1 MGCFLFVLVCVCG
14 VGLCVNSPRQKDSKH
29 ACQPEKKRRR
39 PRKRVSF
46 NLQWQQ
52 QRQQPRQQCL
62 CRLHNFSCGRIR
74 DAEHLRRR
82 ISPCTNITTC
92 NNTSNNTCL
101 SQAPMSLVL
110 QPRPTP
116 RVRRGCVALLVLAVS
131 LGVLAVSHPL
141 QAKALSASADS
152 SSLPRLRQ
160 RRDVPSAPPR
170 NPTTTPTPGGA
181 FAVSWEA
188 PDPGTTNGAIT
199 GYVIRI
205 RPTAP
210 QPPTWAYGNASLD
223 ATDVEVSSST
233 FSYTLADELSFPF
246 SGYDVGVAVKN
257 AEGFGPFAM
266 LSVDPPNSIP
276 SGQPRSV
283 STSLPPVDPMTYP
296 PDADEVIVQWTVP
309 AGIWF
314 RNAPAIGFDLVATP
328 VPGSTTDEVVTVR
341 FPKQWQ
347 DGDSPDEQLTASIT
361 GLTPNTE
368 YVVLVYTI
376 GLDGDRSTASFMTT
390 EKTRPHLPTVAP
402 AGLSVDDTS
411 ATTFNL
417 SWDAMSAST
426 PGSNGDIVGYRI
438 YHVPTADRGC
448 TNMACAPPTPCQ
460 EDPRCE
466 FGVCTYT
473 NKPNFTSCDD
483 GNAHTVSDHCEAG
496 ACIGT
501 LVNQHIDQQPVH
513 RHIYM
518 NTRSHGGGYMPRL
531 GEFWY
536 PSWSG
541 SSVYRYAEDGTYK
554 TNFGTSSSQIMQL
567 WGEPDSLY
575 YYTANWGYNYCRKIG
590 PFPSTSVRWTYTPS
604 PATTV
609 GGIATD
615 SNYAYCIQNG
625 RSTVHV
631 LNKET
636 GSLVRTFDLTGGSIG
651 SLNGGFAVVN
661 DKIYYGTGQY
671 FYRHN
676 LEDGTF
682 DGFRFQTI
690 QTISNMA
697 FTGQDLCISPNSD
710 NVYCYQVISHNIWK
724 PDDGAH
730 LLDTVNA
737 YTSLSMN
744 TRSYA
749 GGFAPMHREYWYP
762 YWSGSTIYRYTWKG
776 YYIGAFNAVN
786 GVGSIRQLWGSPD
799 SPHYYL
805 AASNYIYKATW
816 PQNQLVWSYNL
827 GTTAGGVTTHGD
839 SVYAMRATTNLV
851 YVLRATDGELQRTFN
866 LDSSSGDN
874 FSNMFGGLVAVK
886 GRLFRG
892 GRDNA
897 RFYRSVGGSGGHDLR
912 FYSNCER
919 VSTNPNSYRIDTG
932 GYSNSW
938 ATGSSSIYV
947 DEMEVFYLTEDA
959 YDPCDG
965 IVCPTNPCTP
975 TNVCQLGVCV
985 STTIPDGTPCDDG
998 DATTAFDACVA
1009 GQCVGAARYSNTS
1022 SYTLDD
1028 LHPGRTY
1035 AVQVQAYTSIG
1046 GGPLSDAVHGT
1057 TLEAPPSSGPVDVAG
1072 TALSD
1077 SKIKLTWNAPANPT
1091 HNGRLLGYEVYI
1103 ASAGGPAA
1111 FVTSLNYYTF
1121 TVTGLLPYTEYTF
1134 YLTTFNGAGASPPS
1148 ESITVRTQEA
1158 PPGPP
1163 SNVQADEELSDNGE
1177 VITVSWQPPYEPNGI
1192 VIKYT
1197 IYYQKLGGTWQ
1208 SVTTSSGSVRSV
1220 EIDGLDPISTY
1231 VVQVSA
1237 WTAAGEG
1244 ERSNTIA
1251 PTTGQ
1256 GIPRTPPDNVDANA
1270 LSKTAIKVTYDLPP
1284 SDEGEV
1290 VEYSIYYTPEPL
1302 PSSCE
1307 EISCHARDTCHDV
1320 GECIHDP
1327 FYGPMCTAPAKRDGT
1342 ECDDGDDSTGF
1353 DTCVMGQCRSVP
1365 RPQPVSPVTSTFSGT
1380 WSTRSYGMAYNPRR
1394 NEWWFPEYTS
1404 SSTGTVVYR
1413 YSADDLTTLVGRFRI
1428 QQRRYLMQIWVH
1440 VDETYLLNTYTD
1452 NYVYRYGPFPLVTQL
1467 WAYNFG
1473 TTVGGVSLHDGVV
1486 YAMQS
1491 GSYNIR
1497 VLDWE
1502 TGQLQRS
1509 FSLSGSP
1516 QGFSNIY
1523 GTFAVVSNKIFV
1535 GDYNDNDMYRFDL
1548 QTYQY
1553 DNVHWTASY
1562 QTQKLGFDGQHLCIA
1577 SGDPVECW
1585 RIVDE
1590 NVYGDRTVISAN
1602 APAQAIMGSEIL
1614 TKDMNLAISKE
1625 VSPNSDSSF
1634 KLCFR
1639 ASDHGFSGSTF
1650 HARCDNKGQTVVVVR
1665 STEGSPQGP
1674 RVFGA
1679 FAPNSWRSDTSTY
1692 LRADDAFLFRFVNN
1706 GQFERTDLLNYP
1718 EYAQYTRPGYCPEFG
1733 NSDFRMSTDCRS
1745 GYTSTNAYTVHQSSS
1760 TYNNEW
1766 LTGSYNSWQ
1775 VDDVEVFYR
1784 VDESADPCFDVTCDP
1799 PMGQC
1804 KLPGRCVSGEC
1815 VYDVAPNGTPCNDG
1829 DDATVFDTC
1838 QDTVCVGRH
1847 PVITEDNQ
1855 HTFTGLNPYTTY
1867 AFRVA
1872 ARTVRG
1878 QGPASDAVRARTL
1891 SGTPTGPPQDVVARA
1906 AATTV
1911 LHITW
1916 KQPLFGERHG
1926 TISSYKLWVQRLNSM
1941 RQPAGT
1947 PWTIV
1952 TGNDLTNYNLTD
1964 LDAYTYY
1971 QVKVAAST
1979 IDGLGPYSD
1988 ASIARTAEGTPPV
2001 APTNVQVDSTTTETV
2016 TLSWDPISPLEAD
2029 GILIGYTI
2037 SVRQGPRSDC
2047 TRHPASIDVV
2057 YIDTPRVETYT
2068 VLELEDTAV
2077 YPYEFQVA
2085 ARTAAGE
2092 GVYSASALHMTSGGS
2107 QVCSGPSTWTSDV
2120 TSTSANV
2127 WVKPPPTVELNGNT
2141 IATINVTVTAI
2152 EDSNRRPITGATPA
2166 WLVFS
2171 AADGFNASQ
2180 ALSGLDPYTVYSVEA
2195 VVITTTGVSSPTSA
2209 PYTFRTAEAT
2219 PGAVGSLIA
2228 QEVGD
2233 VVKVLWTPPSPANGA
2248 LQYRITFTPAVD
2260 GTSEFTTSYAN
2271 FSLDVLSGTTYTV
2284 RVVALTGA
2292 GDGPARQTTV
2302 ETVPANVAA
2311 PVITLQ
2317 SAAETELR
2325 LKATWTSPLTAFH
2338 LQYKAEGDDDFS
2350 DVMDYAVSTNA
2361 RQHTFT
2367 LSGLEHSTSY
2377 TVRVQADTDDGLG
2390 LTAQYEHATAVV
2402 PPSAPQTVVVPTV
2415 LTNARSHTR
2424 AYTHSL

>member
-1 MGCFLFVLVCVCG
+1 
-14 VGLCVNSPRQKDSKH
+14 
-29 ACQPEKKRRR
+29 
-39 PRKRVSF
+39 
-46 NLQWQQ
+46 
-52 QRQQPRQQCL
+52 
-62 CRLHNFSCGRIR
+62 
-74 DAEHLRRR
+74 
-82 ISPCTNITTC
+82 
-92 NNTSNNTCL
+92 
-101 SQAPMSLVL
+101 MSLHAPITKMMAIAIVFPLIGLLALAHAESHVL
-110 QPRPTP
+110 PARF
-116 RVRRGCVALLVLAVS
+116 
-131 LGVLAVSHPL
+131 
-141 QAKALSASADS
+141 
-152 SSLPRLRQ
+152 

-188 PDPGTTNGAIT
+188 PDPGTTNGAIA

-205 RPTAP
+205 RSTAP
-210 QPPTWAYGNASLD
+210 QPPTWAYGNAILD

-283 STSLPPVDPMTYP
+283 STSLPPVDAMTYP
-296 PDADEVIVQWTVP
+296 PDADEIIVQWTVP

-328 VPGSTTDEVVTVR
+328 VPGSTTNEVVTVR

-390 EKTRPHLPTVAP
+390 DKTRPHLPTVAP

-411 ATTFNL
+411 ATAFNL

-448 TNMACAPPTPCQ
+448 TNLACPPPSPCQ

-473 NKPNFTSCDD
+473 NKPDNITCDD
-483 GNAHTVSDHCEAG
+483 GNAHTVRDHCVAG
-496 ACIGT
+496 TCVGD

-513 RHIYM
+513 RHIHM

-531 GEFWY
+531 GEFCGA
-536 PSWSG
+536 SI
-541 SSVYRYAEDGTYK
+541 YRYAQDGTYK
-554 TNFGTSSSQIMQL
+554 TAFTAAGSTNNMMQL

-575 YYTANWGYNYCRKIG
+575 YYTANWGSQYCRKLG
-590 PFPSTSVRWTYTPS
+590 PYPSSSVVWTYTPF

-625 RSTVHV
+625 QATVHV
-631 LNKET
+631 LDKMT

-651 SLNGGFAVVN
+651 TLHGAFAVVN

-676 LEDGTF
+676 LADGKH

-690 QTISNMA
+690 QTINNMA

-730 LLDTVNA
+730 LLDTVNTYA
-737 YTSLSMN
+737 TISFDS
-744 TRSYA
+744 RSYA

-897 RFYRSVGGSGGHDLR
+897 RFYRYDLETGTYDGMYFSVATSIYSCSFNGQDICVSGGDPPHNVFYDTDRGSPPLIAGSKILNKDMNAQLSDLLPSHYFARCYSGTADGWSSSTFHSRCDNKGPTLTIGRNRDTGRVFGGFTHIPWTTSSGYRTDYAAFLFRFNGDQVERTDQDLSSPGNAVYHTSSYCPTFGGGHDLR

-919 VSTNPNSYRIDTG
+919 VTANPNSYRIDTG

-938 ATGSSSIYV
+938 AGGTNDFYV
-947 DEMEVFYLTEDA
+947 DEMEVFYLTEDSF
-959 YDPCDG
+959 DPCDG
-965 IVCPTNPCTP
+965 VVCPTNTCTP
-975 TNVCQLGVCV
+975 TN
-985 STTIPDGTPCDDG
+985 
-998 DATTAFDACVA
+998 
-1009 GQCVGAARYSNTS
+1009 
-1022 SYTLDD
+1022 
-1028 LHPGRTY
+1028 
-1035 AVQVQAYTSIG
+1035 VQAYTSIG

-1121 TVTGLLPYTEYTF
+1121 TVTGLLPYTDYTF

-1148 ESITVRTQEA
+1148 ASITVRTQEA

-1177 VITVSWQPPYEPNGI
+1177 VITISWQPPHEPNG
-1192 VIKYT
+1192 VVTQYT
-1197 IYYQKLGGTWQ
+1197 VYYQKLGGTWQ
-1208 SVTTSSGSVRSV
+1208 SMTTSSGSVRSV

-1237 WTAAGEG
+1237 WTSVGEG
-1244 ERSNTIA
+1244 QRSNTIA

-1256 GIPRTPPDNVDANA
+1256 GIPRTPPDNVGANA
-1270 LSKTAIKVTYDLPP
+1270 LNKTAIKVTYDLPP

-1718 EYAQYTRPGYCPEFG
+1718 EYAQYTRPDYCPEFG

-1855 HTFTGLNPYTTY
+1855 HTFTGLDPYTTY

-1926 TISSYKLWVQRLNSM
+1926 TISSYKLWVQHLNSM

-1971 QVKVAAST
+1971 Q
-1979 IDGLGPYSD
+1979 
-1988 ASIARTAEGTPPV
+1988 
-2001 APTNVQVDSTTTETV
+2001 
-2016 TLSWDPISPLEAD
+2016 
-2029 GILIGYTI
+2029 
-2037 SVRQGPRSDC
+2037 
-2047 TRHPASIDVV
+2047 
-2057 YIDTPRVETYT
+2057 
-2068 VLELEDTAV
+2068 
-2077 YPYEFQVA
+2077 
-2085 ARTAAGE
+2085 
-2092 GVYSASALHMTSGGS
+2092 
-2107 QVCSGPSTWTSDV
+2107 
-2120 TSTSANV
+2120 
-2127 WVKPPPTVELNGNT
+2127 
-2141 IATINVTVTAI
+2141 
-2152 EDSNRRPITGATPA
+2152 
-2166 WLVFS
+2166 
-2171 AADGFNASQ
+2171 
-2180 ALSGLDPYTVYSVEA
+2180 
-2195 VVITTTGVSSPTSA
+2195 
-2209 PYTFRTAEAT
+2209 
-2219 PGAVGSLIA
+2219 
-2228 QEVGD
+2228 
-2233 VVKVLWTPPSPANGA
+2233 
-2248 LQYRITFTPAVD
+2248 
-2260 GTSEFTTSYAN
+2260 
-2271 FSLDVLSGTTYTV
+2271 
-2284 RVVALTGA
+2284 
-2292 GDGPARQTTV
+2292 
-2302 ETVPANVAA
+2302 
-2311 PVITLQ
+2311 
-2317 SAAETELR
+2317 
-2325 LKATWTSPLTAFH
+2325 
-2338 LQYKAEGDDDFS
+2338 
-2350 DVMDYAVSTNA
+2350 
-2361 RQHTFT
+2361 
-2367 LSGLEHSTSY
+2367 
-2377 TVRVQADTDDGLG
+2377 
-2390 LTAQYEHATAVV
+2390 
-2402 PPSAPQTVVVPTV
+2402 
-2415 LTNARSHTR
+2415 
-2424 AYTHSL
+2424 